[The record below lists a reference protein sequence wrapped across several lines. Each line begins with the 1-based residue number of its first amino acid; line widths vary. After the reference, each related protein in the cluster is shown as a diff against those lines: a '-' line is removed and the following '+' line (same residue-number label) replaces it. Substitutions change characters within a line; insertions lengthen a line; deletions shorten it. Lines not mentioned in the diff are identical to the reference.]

1 MPEGLVSMQDQFSG
15 LDMAALVGGP
25 LKAACDAQMMLA
37 NSTARFIED
46 VGLEPPAEDGSRKV
60 RTTSFSFTRAAT
72 APDGASIGSEEVMMN
87 VPFLSIIKIPSLM
100 VNAVDITFDMEVKS
114 STSSESTSDK
124 KGELEANAGL
134 KIGPFH
140 MDVKIKGSIACH
152 ESNTRSSDNS
162 AKYHVE
168 VHARDSAMP
177 EGLARMLDILATASA
192 PVAIEQKQ
200 PEGPQN
206 PEIPS
211 PPKPKKPEQPTEG

>member
-15 LDMAALVGGP
+15 LDMAALIGGP

-37 NSTARFIED
+37 NSTAKFIED
-46 VGLEPPAEDGSRKV
+46 VGLEPAEDGSRKV

-72 APDGASIGSEEVMMN
+72 APDGSSIGSEEVMMN
-87 VPFLSIIKIPSLM
+87 IPFLSIIKIPTLM
-100 VNAVDITFDMEVKS
+100 VNDVDITFDMEVKS

-200 PEGPQN
+200 AEAPQN
-206 PEIPS
+206 LEIPL
-211 PPKPKKPEQPTEG
+211 PPKPEKPDQPTES

>member
-60 RTTSFSFTRAAT
+60 RTTLFSFTRAAT

-134 KIGPFH
+134 KIGSFH

-192 PVAIEQKQ
+192 PVAIEQKK

-211 PPKPKKPEQPTEG
+211 PPKPKKPEQPIES